1 MISILFV
8 CAGNICRSPALEA
21 SLKKLID
28 EKSLKSKL
36 FVDSCAIT
44 PSFLG
49 APADP
54 RMVAAAHKRGVV
66 IEHKAKIFEEP
77 YFKAFDYIF
86 ASDHEVLKILQSMAP
101 NSEKGKLHLASEY
114 STAFK
119 DKDLPDP
126 YFDGESRF
134 ELIMEMSID
143 IAQSILKQVLRL
155 TCSPK
160 TSP

>member
-8 CAGNICRSPALEA
+8 CLGNICRSPALEA
-21 SLKKLID
+21 SLKKLIQ
-28 EKSLKSKL
+28 EKNLTEKV
-36 FVDSCAIT
+36 FVDSCAVT

-54 RMVAAAHKRGVV
+54 RMVAAAGKRGVH
-66 IEHKAKIFEEP
+66 IEHKAKLFEEE

-86 ASDHEVLKILQSMAP
+86 ASDHEVLKMLQQMAP
-101 NSEKGKLHLASEY
+101 ENEKGKLHLATEY

-134 ELIMEMSID
+134 ETIMDMSLE
-143 IAQSILKQVLRL
+143 IAQSILSQVI
-155 TCSPK
+155 K
-160 TSP
+160 N

>member
-8 CAGNICRSPALEA
+8 CSGNICRSPALEA
-21 SLKKLID
+21 TLKKLVQ
-28 EKSLKSKL
+28 EKNMTEKVL
-36 FVDSCAIT
+36 VDSCAVT

-54 RMVAAAHKRGVV
+54 RMVAAANKRGVH
-66 IEHKAKIFEEP
+66 IDHKAKLFEEE

-86 ASDHEVLKILQSMAP
+86 ASDHEVLKMLQQMAP
-101 NSEKGKLHLASEY
+101 ENEKGKLHLATEY

-134 ELIMEMSID
+134 ETIMDMSLE
-143 IAQSILKQVLRL
+143 IAQTILAKVI
-155 TCSPK
+155 S
-160 TSP
+160 

>member
-1 MISILFV
+1 MKSILFV
-8 CAGNICRSPALEA
+8 CSGNICRSPALAA
-21 SLKKLID
+21 SLQKLID
-28 EKSLKSKL
+28 EKSLKDQV
-36 FVDSCAIT
+36 FVDSCAVT

-54 RMVAAAHKRGVV
+54 RMVAAAHKRG
-66 IEHKAKIFEEP
+66 ILIDHKAKLFEEA

-86 ASDHEVLKILQSMAP
+86 ASDREVLKILQGMAP
-101 NSEKGKLHLASEY
+101 DAEKGRLHLASEY

-134 ELIMEMSID
+134 ELIMDMSQE
-143 IAQSILKQVLRL
+143 IAQSILNQAL
-155 TCSPK
+155 K
-160 TSP
+160 T

>member
-8 CAGNICRSPALEA
+8 CLGNICRSPALEA
-21 SLKKLID
+21 TLKKLVQ
-28 EKSLKSKL
+28 EKNLTEKIL
-36 FVDSCAIT
+36 VDSCAVT

-54 RMVAAAHKRGVV
+54 RMVAAAGKRGVH
-66 IEHKAKIFEEP
+66 IDHKAKLFEEE
-77 YFKAFDYIF
+77 YFKAFNYIF
-86 ASDHEVLKILQSMAP
+86 ASDHEVLKILQQMAP
-101 NSEKGKLHLASEY
+101 ESEKGRLHLATEY

-134 ELIMEMSID
+134 ETIMDMSQE
-143 IAQSILKQVLRL
+143 IAQSILAQVL
-155 TCSPK
+155 K
-160 TSP
+160 N